1 MACMQGNAKK
11 QKTGYGTY
19 IDSDIYSG
27 NLINLTSSEE
37 EEQYFSIF
45 IIIIF
50 CPAAAAARPA
60 VDYYKTFKL
69 FL

>member
-1 MACMQGNAKK
+1 MQGNAKK

-37 EEQYFSIF
+37 EEQHFSIF
-45 IIIIF
+45 IIIFIIF